1 MKSYLDLI
9 PLSAKRHKRQGK
21 MTLICIILSVFLVT
35 VIFGMAEME
44 IRSQQYQEI
53 KNGGNWHVIFSGI
66 DEKTGALI
74 QARPEVTG
82 SGWYG
87 YVNETN
93 GFWVD
98 GRKISVSGIDEQA
111 FRSMFL
117 SEISEGRFPETVY
130 EVVLSEYAKSKG

>member
-74 QARPEVTG
+74 QARPEVTC
-82 SGWYG
+82 
-87 YVNETN
+87 
-93 GFWVD
+93 
-98 GRKISVSGIDEQA
+98 
-111 FRSMFL
+111 L
-117 SEISEGRFPETVY
+117 
-130 EVVLSEYAKSKG
+130 L